1 MNDAPAPDKPPHA
14 GHRARLRERFL
25 QAPSAVPDYE
35 VLEMMLFAAN
45 PRGDMKAEAK
55 RLLGLFGNSFARLLN
70 ADLAALRAAGL
81 TDAQIGPI
89 VLARE
94 AATRL
99 TRAAMAEKPILSN
112 WQALLDYAQVAQ
124 GEAPVE
130 QFRVLFL
137 DRKNALL
144 KDELQQRGTIDQT
157 PVFPREVVKRA
168 LELGASA
175 LILVHNHPSGDVK
188 PSRADIEMTRQVR
201 DAAKALGIALHD
213 HVIVGRGKHA
223 SLKSMGLI

>member
-1 MNDAPAPDKPPHA
+1 MNDAAPPEKPHHT
-14 GHRARLRERFL
+14 GHRARLRARFL
-25 QAPSAVPDYE
+25 EAPSAVPDYE
-35 VLEMMLFAAN
+35 ILEMMLFAAN
-45 PRGDMKAEAK
+45 PRGDMKTEAK

-70 ADLAALRAAGL
+70 ADRAALRAAGL
-81 TDAQIGPI
+81 TEAQIGPI

-99 TRAAMAEKPILSN
+99 TRADLAEKPILSN
-112 WQALLDYAQVAQ
+112 WQALLDYVQVAQ

-144 KDELQQRGTIDQT
+144 KDELQQQGTIDQT

-188 PSRADIEMTRQVR
+188 PSRADIEMTKQVR
-201 DAAKALGIALHD
+201 DAAKALGINLHD
-213 HVIVGRGKHA
+213 HVIVGRGRHA

>member
-1 MNDAPAPDKPPHA
+1 MNDASAPEKSPHA

-25 QAPSAVPDYE
+25 QAPAAVPDYE

-81 TDAQIGPI
+81 TEAQIGPI

-99 TRAAMAEKPILSN
+99 TRADLAEKPILSN
-112 WQALLDYAQVAQ
+112 WQALLDYVQVAQ
-124 GEAPVE
+124 GEAPIE
-130 QFRVLFL
+130 QFRILFL
-137 DRKNALL
+137 DRKNALIA
-144 KDELQQRGTIDQT
+144 DELQQHGTIDQT

-188 PSRADIEMTRQVR
+188 PSRADVEMTKQVR

-223 SLKSMGLI
+223 SLKSMGLF

>member
-1 MNDAPAPDKPPHA
+1 MSDGAPPAKPHHLK
-14 GHRARLRERFL
+14 HRARLRARFFE
-25 QAPSAVPDYE
+25 APTALPDYE
-35 VLEMMLFAAN
+35 ILEMMLFAAN

-55 RLLGLFGNSFARLLN
+55 RLIDLFGGFARLLN

-81 TDAQIGPI
+81 TEAQIGPI
-89 VLARE
+89 ELAKE

-99 TRAAMAEKPILSN
+99 ARADISEKPILSG
-112 WQALLDYAQVAQ
+112 WQALLDYVQVAQ
-124 GEAPVE
+124 GEAPIE
-130 QFRVLFL
+130 QFRVLYL

-144 KDELQQRGTIDQT
+144 KDELQQQGTIDQT

-168 LELGASA
+168 LEIGASA

-188 PSRADIEMTRQVR
+188 PSRADIEMTKQVR

-213 HVIVGRGKHA
+213 HVIVGRGKHS
-223 SLKSMGLI
+223 SLKSMGLF